1 MSKKILVDEEVLNKA
16 LEALIEASR
25 YVNNEVL
32 VKVMMARDAVA
43 DVVRKE
49 LIKKQKVLDK
59 K

>member
-1 MSKKILVDEEVLNKA
+1 MSKKILVDEEVLNNA

-25 YVNNEVL
+25 YVNNEVF